1 MPASTARAS
10 AHAVPADSGADA
22 IVRALAEAGTRLMFG
37 VPGGGPNLDVVGA
50 AAAAGLRFILAHG
63 ETAAMIMAATYADLT
78 GTPGTVVVTRGPG
91 LASAVNGIAHAALDR
106 LPVVVIADTVAA
118 ADASR
123 VSHQRID
130 QAALGRSVAKASIT
144 VGRRYPGEVAA
155 RIVRMALA
163 APPGPVIANMDDSA
177 PGPVEGP
184 GPEASA
190 PEASAPEAVLPKPVL
205 PKPVLST
212 RRWLAPA
219 SGASLLASAMRAARR
234 PVLLLGAGAIPRT
247 AAIRAA
253 LAGRGLPA
261 LHTYR
266 ARGIIPDS
274 AGEAAGLVTGGTMEW
289 PLLSAA
295 DLIIGLGVDEAEMI
309 PAPWDYAARTILI
322 TEPEA
327 SPRARPGPAGSYRGY
342 FTGAAE
348 LRMPLARAAQV
359 LAEVLADGPGHD
371 WPPGAGHA
379 AKTDAAARLAA
390 AAVAA
395 PGLLAPQQVVAT
407 VRACTP
413 PETVATVDAGAH
425 MLVAMPLWEVPE
437 PRRLLVSSGLA
448 TMGYALPAAIAAA
461 LCAPQVPVVAFTGDG
476 GLGMTL
482 AEIET
487 AVRLSLRV
495 IVIVFNDAALSLIKL
510 KQKPAGQGG
519 DEAVSYRPV
528 SFAAAAT
535 AMGAAG
541 AAVTTERDL
550 ATAVAAALR
559 RPGPTVIDA
568 SVDPAGYLA
577 VMDLSR
583 GQAGRRTVPG
593 ISRALGVPCPLA
605 AFPGQR

>member
-50 AAAAGLRFILAHG
+50 AATAGLRFILAHG
-63 ETAAMIMAATYADLT
+63 ETAATIMAATYADLT

-123 VSHQRID
+123 VSHQWID

-144 VGRRYPGEVAA
+144 VGRRHPGQVAA
-155 RIVRMALA
+155 RIVRMTLA

-184 GPEASA
+184 GPEGSA
-190 PEASAPEAVLPKPVL
+190 PEASAPEGDG
-205 PKPVLST
+205 
-212 RRWLAPA
+212 WPA
-219 SGASLLASAMRAARR
+219 AATGASLLASAMRAARR

-309 PAPWDYAARTILI
+309 PAPWDYAARTVLI

-327 SPRARPGPAGSYRGY
+327 GPAGRPGPAGSYRGY

-359 LAEVLADGPGHD
+359 VAEVLADGPGHD

-390 AAVAA
+390 AAIAA

-425 MLVAMPLWEVPE
+425 MLVTMPLWEVPE
-437 PRRLLVSSGLA
+437 PHRLLVSSGLA

-510 KQKPAGQGG
+510 KQKPAGQGD

-568 SVDPAGYLA
+568 SVDPAGYPA
-577 VMDLSR
+577 VMDLTR
-583 GQAGRRTVPG
+583 GQAGRRSVPG
-593 ISRALGVPCPLA
+593 ISRALEVPCP
-605 AFPGQR
+605 